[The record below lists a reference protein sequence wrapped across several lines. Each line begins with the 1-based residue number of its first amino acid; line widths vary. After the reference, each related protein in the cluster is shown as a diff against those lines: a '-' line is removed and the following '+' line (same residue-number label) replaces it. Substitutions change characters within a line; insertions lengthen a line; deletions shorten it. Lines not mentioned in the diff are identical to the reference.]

1 MKGFIIITNAKENS
15 TVLSIISK
23 KVRKRN
29 KILKRLKT
37 RLKKLRSSMET
48 FDSKQCFFC

>member
-1 MKGFIIITNAKENS
+1 MKDFIIITNAKETS
-15 TVLSIISK
+15 TEK
-23 KVRKRN
+23 D